1 MYKKTIITSRIKLKT
16 KMKVR
21 NLLLAGLA
29 AVAMTACSN
38 ENDETVDNGQV
49 QGTENALIQLGI
61 SYPVT
66 TRATEEGLTSEQT
79 FETAKVIVN
88 GDIHTYEYKDFRI
101 GVNDNTLYLKDG
113 IPVSAGEA
121 SIYVILNLQGE
132 PTTPYASMIA
142 SANYGTTESP
152 TLDGL
157 TDYVAKPDAF
167 LMSNEKGE
175 VKTVTVKAGEVATA
189 RINVERA
196 AAKLVEQ
203 SKTTAFENI
212 TPGIYGKKLNIT
224 LRQYSFVNLQQ
235 DTYVLANT
243 TPIESNFFQAYDA
256 AKTTWDYVSKDIVGN
271 VQESTPNETS
281 NITYC
286 LENKD
291 ANNTRVVYEAVAT
304 WDKETEPATF
314 YVTSENEVYASF
326 TSLAEKFGNM
336 LTANGL
342 TAESKAADFR
352 AAGVPI
358 KMYEDGKCYYTADI
372 YTNTVSNKTIVR
384 NNVYK
389 LNVSSITKLGEPTPT
404 PTPDPASLNI
414 EVKVLPWT
422 INLVDIIL

>member
-101 GVNDNTLYLKDG
+101 GENDNTLYLKDG

-132 PTTPYASMIA
+132 PTTPYASMTA
-142 SANYGTTESP
+142 SANYVS

-157 TDYVAKPDAF
+157 TGYVAKPGAF

-256 AKTTWDYVSKDIVGN
+256 AKATWDYVSKDIVGN
-271 VQESTPNETS
+271 VQESTPDANS

-304 WDKETEPATF
+304 WGEETEAATF
-314 YVTSENEVYASF
+314 YVTSENEVYTSF
-326 TSLAEKFGNM
+326 ESLAANFGNM

-372 YTNTVSNKTIVR
+372 YTNTASNKTIVR

>member
-1 MYKKTIITSRIKLKT
+1 
-16 KMKVR
+16 MKVR

-49 QGTENALIQLGI
+49 QGTENAVIRLGI
-61 SYPVT
+61 SYPTV
-66 TRATEEGLTSEQT
+66 TRANTEEGLTSEQA
-79 FETAKVIVN
+79 FKTAKVIVN
-88 GDIHTYEYKDFRI
+88 GDVHTYDYKDFK
-101 GVNDNTLYLKDG
+101 VDENDNTLYLKDG
-113 IPVSAGEA
+113 IPVSAGQA
-121 SIYVILNLQGE
+121 NIYVILNLQGE
-132 PTTPYASMIA
+132 PTTPYASMTA
-142 SANYGTTESP
+142 SANYVN

-157 TDYVAKPDAF
+157 TGYVANPGEF
-167 LMSNEKGE
+167 LMSNENGA
-175 VKTVTVKAGEVATA
+175 VKTVSVEAGKVATA

-212 TPGIYGKKLNIT
+212 TPGIYAEALNIT
-224 LRQYSFVNLQQ
+224 LKQYSFVNLQK

-243 TPIESNFFQAYDA
+243 TPIASNFFQAYDA
-256 AKTTWDYVSKDIVGN
+256 TKATWDYASKSITGN
-271 VQESTPNETS
+271 LQDVAATANSID

-286 LENKD
+286 LENKN

-304 WDKETEPATF
+304 WGEGTKAATF
-314 YVTSENEVYASF
+314 YVTSENEVYTSF
-326 TSLAEKFGNM
+326 ESLVAKFGNM

-342 TAESKAADFR
+342 TADSKAADFR

-372 YTNTVSNKTIVR
+372 YTNTASNKTIVR

>member
-1 MYKKTIITSRIKLKT
+1 
-16 KMKVR
+16 
-21 NLLLAGLA
+21 
-29 AVAMTACSN
+29 
-38 ENDETVDNGQV
+38 
-49 QGTENALIQLGI
+49 
-61 SYPVT
+61 
-66 TRATEEGLTSEQT
+66 
-79 FETAKVIVN
+79 
-88 GDIHTYEYKDFRI
+88 IHNYEYKDFRI
-101 GVNDNTLYLKDG
+101 GENDNTLYLKDG

-132 PTTPYASMIA
+132 PTTPYASMTA
-142 SANYGTTESP
+142 SANYVS

-157 TDYVAKPDAF
+157 TGYVAKPGAF

-256 AKTTWDYVSKDIVGN
+256 AKATWDYVSKDIVGN
-271 VQESTPNETS
+271 VQESTPDANS

-304 WDKETEPATF
+304 WGEETEAATF
-314 YVTSENEVYASF
+314 YVTSENEVYTSF
-326 TSLAEKFGNM
+326 ESLAAKFGNM

-372 YTNTVSNKTIVR
+372 YTNTASNKTIVR

>member
-1 MYKKTIITSRIKLKT
+1 
-16 KMKVR
+16 MKVR

-88 GDIHTYEYKDFRI
+88 GDVHTYEYKDFK
-101 GVNDNTLYLKDG
+101 VDENDNTLYLKDG
-113 IPVSAGEA
+113 IPVSAGQA
-121 SIYVILNLQGE
+121 NIYVILNLQGE
-132 PTTPYASMIA
+132 PTTPYASMTA
-142 SANYGTTESP
+142 SANYVS

-157 TDYVAKPDAF
+157 TGYVAKPGEF
-167 LMSNEKGE
+167 LMSNENGA
-175 VKTVTVKAGEVATA
+175 VKTVTVEAGNVAIA

-203 SKTTAFENI
+203 SKKEAFTNI
-212 TPGIYGKKLNIT
+212 TPGVYTEALNIT
-224 LRQYSFVNLQQ
+224 LKQYSFVNLQK

-243 TPIESNFFQAYDA
+243 TPIASNFFQAYDA
-256 AKTTWDYVSKDIVGN
+256 TQATWNYVSKSITGN
-271 VQESTPNETS
+271 LQNVTETANSTD

-304 WDKETEPATF
+304 WGEGTEATTF
-314 YVTSENEVYASF
+314 YVTSEKEVYTSF
-326 TSLAEKFGNM
+326 ESLAVKFGNM
-336 LTANGL
+336 LDANNL
-342 TAESKAADFR
+342 TAESSAADFR

-372 YTNTVSNKTIVR
+372 YTNTATNKTIVR

-404 PTPDPASLNI
+404 PTPDPASLKI

>member
-1 MYKKTIITSRIKLKT
+1 
-16 KMKVR
+16 
-21 NLLLAGLA
+21 
-29 AVAMTACSN
+29 
-38 ENDETVDNGQV
+38 
-49 QGTENALIQLGI
+49 
-61 SYPVT
+61 
-66 TRATEEGLTSEQT
+66 
-79 FETAKVIVN
+79 
-88 GDIHTYEYKDFRI
+88 
-101 GVNDNTLYLKDG
+101 
-113 IPVSAGEA
+113 
-121 SIYVILNLQGE
+121 
-132 PTTPYASMIA
+132 MI
-142 SANYGTTESP
+142 E
-152 TLDGL
+152 L
-157 TDYVAKPDAF
+157 
-167 LMSNEKGE
+167 
-175 VKTVTVKAGEVATA
+175 
-189 RINVERA
+189 
-196 AAKLVEQ
+196 
-203 SKTTAFENI
+203 
-212 TPGIYGKKLNIT
+212 T

-256 AKTTWDYVSKDIVGN
+256 AKATWDYVSKDIVGN
-271 VQESTPNETS
+271 VQESTPDANS

-304 WDKETEPATF
+304 WGEETEAATF
-314 YVTSENEVYASF
+314 YVTSENEVYTSF
-326 TSLAEKFGNM
+326 ESLAAKFGNM

-372 YTNTVSNKTIVR
+372 YTNTASNKTIVR

>member
-1 MYKKTIITSRIKLKT
+1 
-16 KMKVR
+16 MKVK

-66 TRATEEGLTSEQT
+66 TRATEEGLTTEQT

-101 GVNDNTLYLKDG
+101 GENDNTLYLKDG

-132 PTTPYASMIA
+132 PTTPYASMTA
-142 SANYGTTESP
+142 SANYVS

-157 TDYVAKPDAF
+157 TGYVAKPGAF

-212 TPGIYGKKLNIT
+212 TPGIYGKILNIT

-243 TPIESNFFQAYDA
+243 TPIESYYIQAYDA
-256 AKTTWDYVSKDIVGN
+256 AKATWDYVSKDIVGN
-271 VQESTPNETS
+271 VQESTPDANS

-286 LENKD
+286 MENKD
-291 ANNTRVVYEAVAT
+291 ANNTRDVYEAVAT
-304 WDKETEPATF
+304 WGEETEAATF
-314 YVTSENEVYASF
+314 YVTSENEVYTSF
-326 TSLAEKFGNM
+326 ESLAAKFGNM

-372 YTNTVSNKTIVR
+372 YTNTASNKTIVR

-389 LNVSSITKLGEPTPT
+389 LNVSSITKLGNPTPT
-404 PTPDPASLNI
+404 PSGPTKSQYISQDY
-414 EVKVLPWT
+414 KKDT
-422 INLVDIIL
+422 ILVIQLFIF

>member
-1 MYKKTIITSRIKLKT
+1 
-16 KMKVR
+16 MKVR

-101 GVNDNTLYLKDG
+101 GENDNTLYLKDG

-132 PTTPYASMIA
+132 PTTPYASMTA
-142 SANYGTTESP
+142 SANYVS

-157 TDYVAKPDAF
+157 TGYVAKPGAF

-256 AKTTWDYVSKDIVGN
+256 AKATWDYVSKDIVGN
-271 VQESTPNETS
+271 VQESTPDANS

-304 WDKETEPATF
+304 WGEETEAATF
-314 YVTSENEVYASF
+314 YVTSENEVYTSF
-326 TSLAEKFGNM
+326 ESLAAKFGNM

-372 YTNTVSNKTIVR
+372 YTNTASNKTIVR

-404 PTPDPASLNI
+404 PDPASLNI

>member
-1 MYKKTIITSRIKLKT
+1 
-16 KMKVR
+16 MKVR

-101 GVNDNTLYLKDG
+101 GENDNTLYLKDG

-132 PTTPYASMIA
+132 PTTPYASMTA
-142 SANYGTTESP
+142 SANYVS

-157 TDYVAKPDAF
+157 TGYVAKPGAF

-243 TPIESNFFQAYDA
+243 TPIELL
-256 AKTTWDYVSKDIVGN
+256 
-271 VQESTPNETS
+271 P
-281 NITYC
+281 
-286 LENKD
+286 
-291 ANNTRVVYEAVAT
+291 
-304 WDKETEPATF
+304 
-314 YVTSENEVYASF
+314 
-326 TSLAEKFGNM
+326 
-336 LTANGL
+336 
-342 TAESKAADFR
+342 
-352 AAGVPI
+352 
-358 KMYEDGKCYYTADI
+358 
-372 YTNTVSNKTIVR
+372 
-384 NNVYK
+384 
-389 LNVSSITKLGEPTPT
+389 SI
-404 PTPDPASLNI
+404 
-414 EVKVLPWT
+414 
-422 INLVDIIL
+422 

>member
-101 GVNDNTLYLKDG
+101 GENDNTLYLKDG

-132 PTTPYASMIA
+132 PTTPYASMTA
-142 SANYGTTESP
+142 SANYVS

-157 TDYVAKPDAF
+157 TGYVAKPGAF

-256 AKTTWDYVSKDIVGN
+256 AKATWDYVSKDIVGN
-271 VQESTPNETS
+271 VQESTPDANS

-304 WDKETEPATF
+304 WGEETEAATF
-314 YVTSENEVYASF
+314 YVTSENEVYTSF
-326 TSLAEKFGNM
+326 ESLAAKFGNM

-372 YTNTVSNKTIVR
+372 YTNTASNKTIVR

-404 PTPDPASLNI
+404 PDPASLNI

>member
-101 GVNDNTLYLKDG
+101 GENDNTLYLKDG

-132 PTTPYASMIA
+132 PTTPYASMTA
-142 SANYGTTESP
+142 SANYVS

-157 TDYVAKPDAF
+157 TGYVAKPGAF

-256 AKTTWDYVSKDIVGN
+256 AKATWDYVSKDIVGN
-271 VQESTPNETS
+271 VQESTP
-281 NITYC
+281 
-286 LENKD
+286 D
-291 ANNTRVVYEAVAT
+291 A
-304 WDKETEPATF
+304 
-314 YVTSENEVYASF
+314 
-326 TSLAEKFGNM
+326 
-336 LTANGL
+336 
-342 TAESKAADFR
+342 
-352 AAGVPI
+352 
-358 KMYEDGKCYYTADI
+358 
-372 YTNTVSNKTIVR
+372 VS
-384 NNVYK
+384 
-389 LNVSSITKLGEPTPT
+389 
-404 PTPDPASLNI
+404 
-414 EVKVLPWT
+414 
-422 INLVDIIL
+422 

>member
-101 GVNDNTLYLKDG
+101 GENDNTLYLKDG

-132 PTTPYASMIA
+132 PTTPYASMTA
-142 SANYGTTESP
+142 SANYVS

-157 TDYVAKPDAF
+157 TGYVAKPGAF

-256 AKTTWDYVSKDIVGN
+256 AKATWDYVSKDIVGN
-271 VQESTPNETS
+271 VQESTPDANS

-304 WDKETEPATF
+304 WGEETEAATF
-314 YVTSENEVYASF
+314 YVTSENEVYTSF
-326 TSLAEKFGNM
+326 ESLAAKFGNM

-372 YTNTVSNKTIVR
+372 YTNTASNKTIVR

-404 PTPDPASLNI
+404 PDPASLNI

-422 INLVDIIL
+422 INFVDIIL

>member
-101 GVNDNTLYLKDG
+101 GENDNTLYLKDG

-132 PTTPYASMIA
+132 PTTPYASMTA
-142 SANYGTTESP
+142 SATG
-152 TLDGL
+152 
-157 TDYVAKPDAF
+157 YVAKPGAF

-256 AKTTWDYVSKDIVGN
+256 AKATWDYVSKDIVGN
-271 VQESTPNETS
+271 VQESTPDANS

-304 WDKETEPATF
+304 WGEETEAATF
-314 YVTSENEVYASF
+314 YVTSENEVYTSF
-326 TSLAEKFGNM
+326 ESLAAKFGNM

-372 YTNTVSNKTIVR
+372 YTNTASNKTIVR

>member
-1 MYKKTIITSRIKLKT
+1 
-16 KMKVR
+16 MKVR

-88 GDIHTYEYKDFRI
+88 GDIHTYEYKDFK
-101 GVNDNTLYLKDG
+101 VDENDNTLYLKDG
-113 IPVSAGEA
+113 IPVSAGQA

-132 PTTPYASMIA
+132 PTTPYASMTA
-142 SANYGTTESP
+142 SANYVS

-157 TDYVAKPDAF
+157 TGYVAKPGEF
-167 LMSNEKGE
+167 LMSNENGA
-175 VKTVTVKAGEVATA
+175 VKTVTVEAGKVATA

-212 TPGIYGKKLNIT
+212 TPGIYAEALNIT
-224 LRQYSFVNLQQ
+224 LKQYSFVNLQK

-243 TPIESNFFQAYDA
+243 TPIASNFFQAYDA

-271 VQESTPNETS
+271 VQESTPNATS

-286 LENKD
+286 LENKN

-304 WDKETEPATF
+304 WGEEIEAATF
-314 YVTSENEVYASF
+314 YVTSENEVYTSF
-326 TSLAEKFGNM
+326 ESLAAKFGNM
-336 LTANGL
+336 LTANG
-342 TAESKAADFR
+342 
-352 AAGVPI
+352 
-358 KMYEDGKCYYTADI
+358 
-372 YTNTVSNKTIVR
+372 
-384 NNVYK
+384 
-389 LNVSSITKLGEPTPT
+389 
-404 PTPDPASLNI
+404 
-414 EVKVLPWT
+414 
-422 INLVDIIL
+422 

>member
-1 MYKKTIITSRIKLKT
+1 M
-16 KMKVR
+16 
-21 NLLLAGLA
+21 
-29 AVAMTACSN
+29 
-38 ENDETVDNGQV
+38 
-49 QGTENALIQLGI
+49 
-61 SYPVT
+61 
-66 TRATEEGLTSEQT
+66 
-79 FETAKVIVN
+79 
-88 GDIHTYEYKDFRI
+88 
-101 GVNDNTLYLKDG
+101 KDG

-132 PTTPYASMIA
+132 PTTPYASMTA
-142 SANYGTTESP
+142 SANYVS

-157 TDYVAKPDAF
+157 TGYVAKPGAF

-175 VKTVTVKAGEVATA
+175 VKTVTVKAGEVAIA
-189 RINVERA
+189 QINVERA

-212 TPGIYGKKLNIT
+212 TPGIYGKELNIT
-224 LRQYSFVNLQQ
+224 LKQYSFVNLQK

-243 TPIESNFFQAYDA
+243 TPIASNFFQAYDA
-256 AKTTWDYVSKDIVGN
+256 AKATWDYVSKDIVGN
-271 VQESTPNETS
+271 VQESTPDANS

-304 WDKETEPATF
+304 WGEEIEAATF
-314 YVTSENEVYASF
+314 YVTSENEVYTSF
-326 TSLAEKFGNM
+326 ESLAAKFGNM

-342 TAESKAADFR
+342 TIESKAADFR

-372 YTNTVSNKTIVR
+372 YTNTASNKTIVR

>member
-1 MYKKTIITSRIKLKT
+1 
-16 KMKVR
+16 MKVR

-101 GVNDNTLYLKDG
+101 GENDNTLYLKDG

-132 PTTPYASMIA
+132 PTTPYASMTA
-142 SANYGTTESP
+142 SANYVS

-157 TDYVAKPDAF
+157 TGYVAKPGAF

-256 AKTTWDYVSKDIVGN
+256 AKATWDYVSKDIVGN
-271 VQESTPNETS
+271 VQESTPDANS

-304 WDKETEPATF
+304 WGEETEAATF
-314 YVTSENEVYASF
+314 YVTSENEVYTSF
-326 TSLAEKFGNM
+326 ESLAAKFGNM
-336 LTANGL
+336 LTCK
-342 TAESKAADFR
+342 TA
-352 AAGVPI
+352 
-358 KMYEDGKCYYTADI
+358 
-372 YTNTVSNKTIVR
+372 
-384 NNVYK
+384 
-389 LNVSSITKLGEPTPT
+389 
-404 PTPDPASLNI
+404 
-414 EVKVLPWT
+414 
-422 INLVDIIL
+422 

>member
-1 MYKKTIITSRIKLKT
+1 
-16 KMKVR
+16 MKVR

-29 AVAMTACSN
+29 VAAMTACSN
-38 ENDETVDNGQV
+38 ENDEIVDNGQV
-49 QGTENALIQLGI
+49 QGTENALIRLGI
-61 SYPVT
+61 SYPTV
-66 TRATEEGLTSEQT
+66 TRATGDTEDGLTTEQL
-79 FETAKVIVN
+79 FKTAKVIVN
-88 GDIHTYEYKDFRI
+88 GDVHTYAYDDFTPSTDPNEK
-101 GVNDNTLYLKDG
+101 GLYLKDG

-132 PTTPYASMIA
+132 PTTPYASMTA
-142 SANYGTTESP
+142 SANYVS

-157 TDYVAKPDAF
+157 TGYVAKPGAF

-256 AKTTWDYVSKDIVGN
+256 AKATWDYVSKDIVGN
-271 VQESTPNETS
+271 VQESTPDANS

-304 WDKETEPATF
+304 WGEETEAATF
-314 YVTSENEVYASF
+314 YVTSENEVYTSF
-326 TSLAEKFGNM
+326 ESLAAKFGNM

-372 YTNTVSNKTIVR
+372 YTNTASNKTIVR

>member
-1 MYKKTIITSRIKLKT
+1 
-16 KMKVR
+16 MKVR

-101 GVNDNTLYLKDG
+101 GENDNTLYLKDG

-132 PTTPYASMIA
+132 PTTPYASMTA
-142 SANYGTTESP
+142 SANYVS

-157 TDYVAKPDAF
+157 TGYVAKPGAF

-256 AKTTWDYVSKDIVGN
+256 AKATWDYVSKDIVGN
-271 VQESTPNETS
+271 VQESTPDANS

-304 WDKETEPATF
+304 WGEETEAATF
-314 YVTSENEVYASF
+314 YVTSENEVYTSF
-326 TSLAEKFGNM
+326 ESLAAKFGNM

-372 YTNTVSNKTIVR
+372 YTNTASNKTIVR

-404 PTPDPASLNI
+404 PTPTPDPASLNI

>member
-101 GVNDNTLYLKDG
+101 GENDNTLYLKDG
-113 IPVSAGEA
+113 IPVSA
-121 SIYVILNLQGE
+121 IYVILNLQGE
-132 PTTPYASMIA
+132 PTTPYASMTA
-142 SANYGTTESP
+142 SANYVS

-157 TDYVAKPDAF
+157 TGYVAKPGAF

-256 AKTTWDYVSKDIVGN
+256 AKATWDYVSKDIVGN
-271 VQESTPNETS
+271 VQESTPDANS

-304 WDKETEPATF
+304 WGEETEAATF
-314 YVTSENEVYASF
+314 YVTSENEVYTSF
-326 TSLAEKFGNM
+326 ESLAAKFGNM

-372 YTNTVSNKTIVR
+372 YTNTASNKTIVR

>member
-1 MYKKTIITSRIKLKT
+1 M
-16 KMKVR
+16 
-21 NLLLAGLA
+21 
-29 AVAMTACSN
+29 
-38 ENDETVDNGQV
+38 
-49 QGTENALIQLGI
+49 
-61 SYPVT
+61 
-66 TRATEEGLTSEQT
+66 
-79 FETAKVIVN
+79 
-88 GDIHTYEYKDFRI
+88 
-101 GVNDNTLYLKDG
+101 KDG

-132 PTTPYASMIA
+132 PTTPYASMTA
-142 SANYGTTESP
+142 SANYVS

-157 TDYVAKPDAF
+157 TGYVAKPGEF
-167 LMSNEKGE
+167 LMSNENGA
-175 VKTVTVKAGEVATA
+175 VKTVTVEAGKVATA

-256 AKTTWDYVSKDIVGN
+256 AKATWDYVSKDIVGN
-271 VQESTPNETS
+271 VQESTPDANS

-304 WDKETEPATF
+304 WGEETEAATF
-314 YVTSENEVYASF
+314 YVTSENEVYTSF
-326 TSLAEKFGNM
+326 ESLAAKFGNM

-372 YTNTVSNKTIVR
+372 YTNTASNKTIVR